1 MSART
6 CQTLQRQSRTRK
18 SSGAG
23 SANRVLRQWRNR
35 PQRVAATKAVMA
47 AMIKHITFNY
57 NKSQEKARCF
67 ASKKQA
73 YWDMC
78 ALFPSGNQI
87 NIYLSSPSHSNVI
100 LQYGTWPRG
109 PGHALIRA
117 QNGGPWHKGG
127 QWAAS
132 ASMTS
137 WGHCSSCR
145 SSSLKP
151 LAMFAALQTQKQYC
165 VVEPTLRRA
174 NHSLVCVCVF
184 FYAPDRWPFLL
195 IEHRRGCERSSIAY
209 HKNTLEWKK
218 GAMYGAICNV
228 FLVLLLLLSLAAP
241 GLGLLGCVSSSKQ
254 NQKVVLIATPLHS
267 MRDTASFYAYL
278 TKTTAQRLAC
288 FSFRT

>member
-184 FYAPDRWPFLL
+184 LCARSMTVFAYRAPARMWAQQHC
-195 IEHRRGCERSSIAY
+195 ISQKHTWMKER
-209 HKNTLEWKK
+209 
-218 GAMYGAICNV
+218 CNV
-228 FLVLLLLLSLAAP
+228 WCNMQCFFGSLAFALISCARARA
-241 GLGLLGCVSSSKQ
+241 LGLCVIQQAEPEGC
-254 NQKVVLIATPLHS
+254 PHS
-267 MRDTASFYAYL
+267 DTASFYARHRFIL
-278 TKTTAQRLAC
+278 CVPDKNNSAKTGML
-288 FSFRT
+288 